1 MRYAQALEREIEI
14 WSGLRHDHIVPFYGA
29 STLTSPPYIVSRY
42 MYNGNLVQYLSR
54 KPNVDRLKLV
64 CPDDYGGPYLLL
76 RLNAKVFEVSL
87 GMFHLHGEY
96 IIHGDLKGVSAV
108 CCNIAHLTHMLIGK
122 RACR

>member
-1 MRYAQALEREIEI
+1 MWYAQALESEIEI
-14 WSGLRHDHIVPFYGA
+14 WSGLLHDHIVPFYGA

-42 MYNGNLVQYLSR
+42 MSNGNLVQYLSR

-64 CPDDYGGPYLLL
+64 CPDGYGGFNLSL
-76 RLNAKVFEVSL
+76 RLNAKIFEVSL

-108 CCNIAHLTHMLIGK
+108 CCDIAHLTHMIIGK
-122 RACR
+122 CAYR